1 MQATHNCGAV
11 VVVNSELYMHTV
23 MPNLMRLGLVTE
35 RTEEK
40 YRERGMLVGDHV
52 APRSSLPGI

>member
-1 MQATHNCGAV
+1 
-11 VVVNSELYMHTV
+11 MHTV

-40 YRERGMLVGDHV
+40 YRERGMLVGNHP
-52 APRSSLPGI
+52 APRSALPGV